1 MTRFSLLSMFSV
13 AALTLAS
20 FAQANDAAKPG
31 AYRGDAAKGQPLA
44 SAVCGAC
51 HGPDGN
57 STVSAN
63 PKLAGQHAA
72 YLFKQMKNFKAGDD
86 GKSERVN
93 AIMNGM
99 IAPYTEEQM
108 KDFAAYFAAQKQSG
122 GEAKNRETIEL
133 GKKIYRAGDASKG
146 LPACA
151 ACHGPT
157 GAGLPAQYP
166 RIAGQFTEYTEAQ
179 LKAFRVS
186 ERSNDPNRMMQMV
199 AIKMTDAEIRA
210 VADYI
215 SGLH

>member
-1 MTRFSLLSMFSV
+1 MSMFSV
-13 AALTLAS
+13 AAFALAS
-20 FAQANDAAKPG
+20 PAQANEPAKP
-31 AYRGDAAKGQPLA
+31 ATYQGDAAKGQPLA

-51 HGPDGN
+51 HNPDGN
-57 STVSAN
+57 SVTAAN

-108 KDFAAYFAAQKQSG
+108 KDFAAYFASQKQTGS
-122 GEAKNRETIEL
+122 EIKNRETLEL
-133 GKKIYRAGDASKG
+133 GKKLYRAGDASKG

-151 ACHGPT
+151 ACHGPA
-157 GAGLPAQYP
+157 GAGLPAQFP
-166 RIAGQFTEYTEAQ
+166 RIGGQFAEYTEAQ

-186 ERSNDPNRMMQMV
+186 ERANDPNKMMQMV

-215 SGLH
+215 AGLH